1 MHDDCDGWTLS
12 AGRARSIRQSASIA
26 APRLTRRESKR
37 VRCSAD
43 ERVYDNYSDMAG
55 AYRRTLCIHH
65 HIMLTLD
72 LRHYGQREMI
82 EFAVPTIDHECVRI
96 TKSHV
101 LHELHTCAMGQLAM
115 LRDVSGAGRA
125 PARIGQSKILTLTHL

>member
-1 MHDDCDGWTLS
+1 MRCMTTVMDGRCRL
-12 AGRARSIRQSASIA
+12 GERKRPIRQSVPIA

-72 LRHYGQREMI
+72 LQHYGQ
-82 EFAVPTIDHECVRI
+82 H
-96 TKSHV
+96 
-101 LHELHTCAMGQLAM
+101 
-115 LRDVSGAGRA
+115 
-125 PARIGQSKILTLTHL
+125 